1 MVLDMKL
8 VTIQASAF
16 KSTFEVLKDILNDV
30 NIYFKPDGMYV
41 VTLDTA
47 RTSLVDMFLPADNFE
62 EYHCDQEEIIAG
74 INISNT
80 FKLLKTITN
89 NDVLKIEINSKE
101 YMNIE
106 ITSESKKSSTT
117 FQLKLLDINESR
129 IEVPG
134 VQMST
139 VTTLPSADFQ
149 RMCRDMS
156 NIGTE
161 IEIKRIGKEIKFSC
175 QGDFANQETSIET
188 PDDSPEITGLYS
200 LKYLNIFT
208 KATSMCASV
217 QIIQETGNRFLIL
230 KYNVANLG
238 ELKFYLAT
246 KVTDDQ

>member
-1 MVLDMKL
+1 MKL

-47 RTSLVDMFLPADNFE
+47 RTSLIDMFLSSDNFE

-101 YMNIE
+101 YMDIE
-106 ITSESKKSSTT
+106 ITSETKKTSTK

-134 VQMST
+134 IQMT
-139 VTTLPSADFQ
+139 TITTLPSADFQ
-149 RMCRDMS
+149 RLCRDMS
-156 NIGTE
+156 NIGNE
-161 IEIKRIGKEIKFSC
+161 IEISRSDKTIKFKC
-175 QGDFANQETSIET
+175 EGDFANQETIIECQDES
-188 PDDSPEITGLYS
+188 PDITGLYS

-217 QIIQETGNRFLIL
+217 QIIQEIGNRFLIL

-246 KVTDDQ
+246 KVSEDQ

>member
-1 MVLDMKL
+1 MKL

-47 RTSLVDMFLPADNFE
+47 RTSLVDMFLSADNFE
-62 EYHCDQEEIIAG
+62 EYHCDQDEIIAG

-106 ITSESKKSSTT
+106 ITSESKKTSST

-129 IEVPG
+129 IEVPEIE
-134 VQMST
+134 MST
-139 VTTLPSADFQ
+139 ITTLPSADFQ
-149 RMCRDMS
+149 RLCRDMS
-156 NIGTE
+156 NIGTD
-161 IEIKRIGKEIKFSC
+161 IEIKRSGKQINFSC
-175 QGDFANQETSIET
+175 QGDFANQYTSIECT
-188 PDDSPEITGLYS
+188 EESQTITGLYS

-246 KVTDDQ
+246 KVSED

>member
-1 MVLDMKL
+1 MKL

-47 RTSLVDMFLPADNFE
+47 RTSLVDMFLSADNFE
-62 EYHCDQEEIIAG
+62 EYHCDQDEIIAG

-106 ITSESKKSSTT
+106 ITSESKKTSST

-129 IEVPG
+129 IEVPEIE
-134 VQMST
+134 MST
-139 VTTLPSADFQ
+139 ITTLPSADFQ
-149 RMCRDMS
+149 RLCRDMS
-156 NIGTE
+156 NIGTD
-161 IEIKRIGKEIKFSC
+161 IEIKRSGKQINFSC
-175 QGDFANQETSIET
+175 QGDFANQDTSIECT
-188 PDDSPEITGLYS
+188 EESQTITGLYS

-238 ELKFYLAT
+238 ELRFYLAT
-246 KVTDDQ
+246 KVSED

>member
-1 MVLDMKL
+1 MKL

-47 RTSLVDMFLPADNFE
+47 RTSLVDMFLSADNFE
-62 EYHCDQEEIIAG
+62 EYHCDQDEIIAG

-106 ITSESKKSSTT
+106 ITSESKKSSST

-129 IEVPG
+129 IEVPE
-134 VQMST
+134 VEMST
-139 VTTLPSADFQ
+139 ITTLPSADFQ
-149 RMCRDMS
+149 RLCRDMS
-156 NIGTE
+156 NIGTD
-161 IEIKRIGKEIKFSC
+161 IEIKRSGKQINFSC
-175 QGDFANQETSIET
+175 QGDFANQDTSIECT
-188 PDDSPEITGLYS
+188 EESQTITGLYS

-238 ELKFYLAT
+238 ELRFYLAT
-246 KVTDDQ
+246 KVSED